1 MAPSPP
7 PGDWIGEAS
16 GTNDAHASQEAG
28 QTVPS
33 LKQTA
38 ISQWD
43 EVEADLQALKAH
55 APFFLELF
63 AGEAGITEAV
73 HLQGISVLPP
83 VDITPGK
90 LVQQPKDILDLQF
103 WKLVL
108 DILAMGIVLFLHCGT
123 PCNTF
128 TAARKLDGGPPPLRT
143 ATAPLGLDG
152 LSWAD
157 QLLVFLGNLFLERTV
172 EACVLVFLML
182 AGIS

>member
-1 MAPSPP
+1 MPP
-7 PGDWIGEAS
+7 
-16 GTNDAHASQEAG
+16 
-28 QTVPS
+28 
-33 LKQTA
+33 LKQMA
-38 ISQWD
+38 IPQWD
-43 EVEADLQALKAH
+43 EVEADLQALKAQ

-108 DILAMGIVLFLHCGT
+108 DILAMASCSSCTVAHRATRSRQLASSMAGHRHFDRQRLHWVWTGS
-123 PCNTF
+123 
-128 TAARKLDGGPPPLRT
+128 A
-143 ATAPLGLDG
+143 GLI
-152 LSWAD
+152 SYWF
-157 QLLVFLGNLFLERTV
+157 FLGNLFLERTV

-182 AGIS
+182 VGIS